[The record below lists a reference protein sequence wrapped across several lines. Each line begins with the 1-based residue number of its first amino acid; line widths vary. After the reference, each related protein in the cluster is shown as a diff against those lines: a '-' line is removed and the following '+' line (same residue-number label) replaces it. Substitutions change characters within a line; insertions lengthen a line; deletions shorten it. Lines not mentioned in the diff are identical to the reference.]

1 MVEATASCCFEA
13 RKKLDSA
20 SAAECLCQRWEWL
33 PDLELHPGDVPT
45 SCHHLYQV
53 ALVETGGASSAPD
66 NHHVLQTA
74 STEIVPDQQN
84 QRVQDVQH
92 TESAGPEAA
101 ADSAARR

>member
-1 MVEATASCCFEA
+1 M
-13 RKKLDSA
+13 
-20 SAAECLCQRWEWL
+20 
-33 PDLELHPGDVPT
+33 
-45 SCHHLYQV
+45 